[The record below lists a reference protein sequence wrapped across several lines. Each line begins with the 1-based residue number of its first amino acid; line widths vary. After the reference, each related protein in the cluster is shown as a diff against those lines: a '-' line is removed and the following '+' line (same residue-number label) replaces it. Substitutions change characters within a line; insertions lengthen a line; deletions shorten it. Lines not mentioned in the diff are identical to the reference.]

1 MNFDS
6 IKDNDATRSIEY
18 EQTVIGAVLL
28 NPNAVADAMEIV
40 KAEYFSEENHRKLFQ
55 IIVNKFTLG
64 EKADAMTVLNDAV
77 DEGIFQTPA
86 EGKKY
91 LLSIMDEVPTT
102 ENIRDYCE
110 ILRDKYEKRALIDA
124 MQEIAAAAMESGEKS
139 SALLDLAEQ
148 KIYDIRKGK
157 ETSGLVKIEDALV
170 TAFDNLKKIS
180 GEDRDKYLGAKM
192 GFSDLDRTLTGLN
205 KSDLIVVAAR
215 PGMGKTAFAL
225 NIVTNACMKNEGM
238 KVAVFSL
245 EMSNEQLVMRMLSS
259 ESRVPSQSLKTGNI
273 SGDEWERLSIGAA
286 HLAKMNIYL
295 SDAGGLTVPQMKAKL
310 RRIKGLGLV
319 VIDYLQL
326 MDSAKVK
333 SGNRVEV
340 VSEITRQLKLM
351 AKELD
356 VPVIVLSQLARG
368 PESRTDH
375 RPMLSDLRESGSI
388 EQDADIV
395 MMLYRDAYYHPE
407 TDQQN
412 LSECI
417 VAKNRHGEVGTVNLV
432 WDGQYTRF
440 SGMAKE

>member
-6 IKDNDATRSIEY
+6 LRDNDATRSIEY
-18 EQTVIGAVLL
+18 EQTVIGAILL
-28 NPNAVADAMEIV
+28 NPNAIADAMEIV

-55 IIVNKFTLG
+55 IIVNKFSLG
-64 EKADAMTVLNDAV
+64 EKADAMTVLSDAV
-77 DEGIFQTPA
+77 DEGIFQTSA

-91 LLSIMDEVPTT
+91 LLSIMNEVPTT

-157 ETSGLVKIEDALV
+157 ETTGLVKIEDALV
-170 TAFDNLKKIS
+170 AAFDNLKKIS
-180 GEDRDKYLGAKM
+180 GEDREKYLGAKM
-192 GFSDLDRTLTGLN
+192 GFSDLDRVLTGLN

-225 NIVTNACMKNEGM
+225 NIVTNACMKNDGM

-273 SGDEWERLSIGAA
+273 SGEEWERLSIGAS

-333 SGNRVEV
+333 NGNRVEV

-356 VPVIVLSQLARG
+356 VPVVVLSQLARG

-375 RPMLSDLRESGSI
+375 RPLLSDLRESGSI

-395 MMLYRDAYYHPE
+395 LMLYRDGYYHPE
-407 TDQQN
+407 AEQQN

>member
-6 IKDNDATRSIEY
+6 LRDNDATRSIEY
-18 EQTVIGAVLL
+18 EQTVIGAILL
-28 NPNAVADAMEIV
+28 NPNAIADAMEIV

-55 IIVNKFTLG
+55 IILNKFTLG

-77 DEGIFQTPA
+77 DEGVFQTSA

-91 LLSIMDEVPTT
+91 LLSIIEDVPTT
-102 ENIRDYCE
+102 ENIKDYCE
-110 ILRDKYEKRALIDA
+110 ILRDKYEKRALIEA

-192 GFSDLDRTLTGLN
+192 GFADLDRTLTGLN

-273 SGDEWERLSIGAA
+273 SGEEWERLSIGAA

-375 RPMLSDLRESGSI
+375 RPLLSDLRESGSI

>member
-6 IKDNDATRSIEY
+6 LRDNDATRSIEY
-18 EQTVIGAVLL
+18 EQTVIGAILL

-55 IIVNKFTLG
+55 IIVNKFSLG

-77 DEGIFQTPA
+77 DEGVFQTSA

-91 LLSIMDEVPTT
+91 LLSIMNEVPTT

-157 ETSGLVKIEDALV
+157 ETTGLVKIEDALV
-170 TAFDNLKKIS
+170 AAFDNLKKIS

-192 GFSDLDRTLTGLN
+192 GFSDLDRVLTGLN

-225 NIVTNACMKNEGM
+225 NIVTNACMKNDGM

-273 SGDEWERLSIGAA
+273 SGEEWERLSIGAS

-333 SGNRVEV
+333 NGNRVEV

-356 VPVIVLSQLARG
+356 VPVVVLSQLARG

-375 RPMLSDLRESGSI
+375 RPLLSDLRESGSI

-395 MMLYRDAYYHPE
+395 LMLYRDGYYHPE

>member
-6 IKDNDATRSIEY
+6 LRDNDTTRSIEY
-18 EQTVIGAVLL
+18 EQTVIGAILL

-77 DEGIFQTPA
+77 DEGVFQTSA

-91 LLSIMDEVPTT
+91 LLSIMEEVPTT

-110 ILRDKYEKRALIDA
+110 ILRDKYEKRALIEA

-157 ETSGLVKIEDALV
+157 DTSGLVKIEDALV
-170 TAFDNLKKIS
+170 SAFDNLKKIS
-180 GEDRDKYLGAKM
+180 GENRDKYLGAKM
-192 GFSDLDRTLTGLN
+192 GFADLDRVLTGLN
-205 KSDLIVVAAR
+205 KSDLIVIAAR
-215 PGMGKTAFAL
+215 PAMGKTAFAL

-238 KVAVFSL
+238 KVAIFSL

-273 SGDEWERLSIGAA
+273 SSEEWERLSIGAA
-286 HLAKMNIYL
+286 HLAKMNIFL

-333 SGNRVEV
+333 SGNRVEI

-368 PESRTDH
+368 PDSRTDH
-375 RPMLSDLRESGSI
+375 RPVLSDLRESGSI

-395 MMLYRDAYYHPE
+395 MMLYRDSYYHPE

-412 LSECI
+412 VSECI

>member
-6 IKDNDATRSIEY
+6 IRESDATRSIEY

-28 NPNAVADAMEIV
+28 NPNAIAEVLETV
-40 KAEYFSEENHRKLFQ
+40 KADYFSEENHKKLFQ

-77 DEGIFQTPA
+77 AEGVFTSA
-86 EGKKY
+86 SEGKKY
-91 LLSIMDEVPTT
+91 LLSIMDSVPTT
-102 ENIRDYCE
+102 ENIKDYCE
-110 ILRDKYEKRALIDA
+110 ILRDKYEKRALIAA
-124 MQEIAAAAMESGEKS
+124 MQDIAAAAMEGGEKAG
-139 SALLDLAEQ
+139 ALLDLAEQ

-157 ETSGLVKIEDALV
+157 ETAGLVKIEDSLV
-170 TAFDNLKKIS
+170 NVFDNLKKIS

-192 GFSDLDRTLTGLN
+192 GFADLDRTLTGLN

-225 NIVTNACMKNEGM
+225 NIVTNACVKNKDM

-259 ESRVPSQSLKTGNI
+259 EARVPSQSLKTGNI
-273 SGDEWERLSIGAA
+273 TTEEWERLSIGAA
-286 HLAKMNIYL
+286 HLSKMNIYL

-351 AKELD
+351 AKELN

-395 MMLYRDAYYHPE
+395 MMLYREAYYNKATE
-407 TDQQN
+407 QQN

>member
-6 IKDNDATRSIEY
+6 LRDNDATRSIEY
-18 EQTVIGAVLL
+18 EQTVIGAILL
-28 NPNAVADAMEIV
+28 NPNAIADAMEIV

-77 DEGIFQTPA
+77 DEGVFQTSA

-91 LLSIMDEVPTT
+91 LLSIIEDVPTT
-102 ENIRDYCE
+102 ENIKDYCE
-110 ILRDKYEKRALIDA
+110 ILRDKYEKRALIEA

-192 GFSDLDRTLTGLN
+192 GFADLDRTLTGLN

-273 SGDEWERLSIGAA
+273 SGEEWERLSIGAA

-375 RPMLSDLRESGSI
+375 RPLLSDLRESGSI

>member
-6 IKDNDATRSIEY
+6 LRDNDATRSIEY
-18 EQTVIGAVLL
+18 EQTVIGAILL
-28 NPNAVADAMEIV
+28 NPNAIADAMEIV

-77 DEGIFQTPA
+77 DEGVFQTSA

-91 LLSIMDEVPTT
+91 LLSIIEDVPTT
-102 ENIRDYCE
+102 ENIKDYCE
-110 ILRDKYEKRALIDA
+110 ILRDKYEKRALIEA

-192 GFSDLDRTLTGLN
+192 GFADLDRTLTGLN

-273 SGDEWERLSIGAA
+273 SGEEWERLSIGAA

>member
-6 IKDNDATRSIEY
+6 IRESDATRSIEY

-28 NPNAVADAMEIV
+28 NPNAIAEVLETV
-40 KAEYFSEENHRKLFQ
+40 KADYFSEENHKKLFQ

-77 DEGIFQTPA
+77 AEGVFTSA
-86 EGKKY
+86 SEGKKY
-91 LLSIMDEVPTT
+91 LLSIMDSVPTT
-102 ENIRDYCE
+102 ENIKDYCE
-110 ILRDKYEKRALIDA
+110 ILRDKYEKRALIAA
-124 MQEIAAAAMESGEKS
+124 MQDIASAAMEGGEKAG
-139 SALLDLAEQ
+139 ALLDLAEQ

-157 ETSGLVKIEDALV
+157 ETAGLVKIEDSLV
-170 TAFDNLKKIS
+170 SVFDNLKKIS

-192 GFSDLDRTLTGLN
+192 GFADLDRTLTGLN

-225 NIVTNACMKNEGM
+225 NIVTNACVKNKDM

-259 ESRVPSQSLKTGNI
+259 EARVPSQSLKTGNI
-273 SGDEWERLSIGAA
+273 TTEEWERLSIGAA
-286 HLAKMNIYL
+286 HLSKMNIYL

-310 RRIKGLGLV
+310 RRIRGLGLV

-351 AKELD
+351 AKELN

-417 VAKNRHGEVGTVNLV
+417 IAKNRHGEVGTVNLV

>member
-6 IKDNDATRSIEY
+6 LRDNDATRSIEY
-18 EQTVIGAVLL
+18 EQTVIGAILL
-28 NPNAVADAMEIV
+28 NPNAIADAMEIV

-55 IIVNKFTLG
+55 IIVNKFSLG

-77 DEGIFQTPA
+77 DEGIFQTSA

-91 LLSIMDEVPTT
+91 LLSIMNEVPTT

-157 ETSGLVKIEDALV
+157 ETTGLVKIEDALV
-170 TAFDNLKKIS
+170 AAFDNLKKIS

-192 GFSDLDRTLTGLN
+192 GFSDLDRVLTGLN

-225 NIVTNACMKNEGM
+225 NIVTNACMKNDGM

-273 SGDEWERLSIGAA
+273 SGEEWERLSIGAS

-333 SGNRVEV
+333 NGNRVEV

-356 VPVIVLSQLARG
+356 VPVVVLSQLARG

-375 RPMLSDLRESGSI
+375 RPLLSDLRESGSI

-395 MMLYRDAYYHPE
+395 LMLYRDGYYHPE
-407 TDQQN
+407 IDQQN
-412 LSECI
+412 VSECI

>member
-6 IKDNDATRSIEY
+6 IRENDSTRSIEY
-18 EQTVIGAVLL
+18 EQTVLGAMLL
-28 NPNAVADAMEIV
+28 NPNAVSEILETM
-40 KAEYFSEENHRKLFQ
+40 KAEYFSEENHKKLFQ

-77 DEGIFQTPA
+77 AEGVFATAA
-86 EGKKY
+86 EGKRY
-91 LLSIMDEVPTT
+91 LLSIMEEVPST
-102 ENIRDYCE
+102 ENIKDYCE
-110 ILRDKYEKRALIDA
+110 IVRDKYEKRALIEA
-124 MQEIAAAAMESGEKS
+124 MQEIASAAMEGGEKS

-148 KIYDIRKGK
+148 RIYDIRRGK
-157 ETSGLVKIEDALV
+157 ESHGFTKLDDALV
-170 TAFDNLKKIS
+170 SVFDNLKKIS
-180 GEDRDKYLGAKM
+180 GEDREKYLGTKS
-192 GFSDLDRTLTGLN
+192 GFSDLDRTITGLN

-225 NIVTNACMKNEGM
+225 NIVTNVCLKN
-238 KVAVFSL
+238 KDLKAAVFSL
-245 EMSNEQLVMRMLSS
+245 EMSNEQLVTRMLSS

-273 SGDEWERLSIGAA
+273 TPEEWERLSVGAA
-286 HLAKMNIYL
+286 VLSQTEIFL
-295 SDAGGLTVPQMKAKL
+295 SDVGGITVPQMKAKL
-310 RRIKGLGLV
+310 RRIKNLGLV

-326 MDSAKVK
+326 MESAKIK
-333 SGNRVEV
+333 GDNRVAV

-375 RPMLSDLRESGSI
+375 RPQLSDLRESGSI

-395 MMLYRDAYYHPE
+395 IMLYRDAYYNKE
-407 TDQQN
+407 TEKQN
-412 LSECI
+412 VSECI
-417 VAKNRHGEVGTVNLV
+417 VAKNRHGETGTVELV

-440 SGMAKE
+440 SSFVKE

>member
-6 IKDNDATRSIEY
+6 IKESDATRSIEY

-28 NPNAVADAMEIV
+28 NPNAISEVLEIV
-40 KAEYFSEENHRKLFQ
+40 KADYFSEENHKKLFQ
-55 IIVNKFTLG
+55 IIINKFTLG

-77 DEGIFQTPA
+77 AEGVFTSA
-86 EGKKY
+86 SEGKKY
-91 LLSIMDEVPTT
+91 LLSIMDSVPTT
-102 ENIRDYCE
+102 ENIKDYCE
-110 ILRDKYEKRALIDA
+110 ILRDKYEKRALITA
-124 MQEIAAAAMESGEKS
+124 MQDIAAAAMEGGEKAG
-139 SALLDLAEQ
+139 ALLDLAEQ

-157 ETSGLVKIEDALV
+157 ETAGLVKIEDSLV
-170 TAFDNLKKIS
+170 SVFDNLKKIS

-192 GFSDLDRTLTGLN
+192 GFADLDRTLTGLN

-225 NIVTNACMKNEGM
+225 NIVTNACVKNKDM

-259 ESRVPSQSLKTGNI
+259 EARVPSQSLKTGNI
-273 SGDEWERLSIGAA
+273 SSEEWDRLSIGAA
-286 HLAKMNIYL
+286 HLSKLNIYL

-351 AKELD
+351 AKELN

-417 VAKNRHGEVGTVNLV
+417 IAKNRHGEVGTVNLV